1 MENSIGLKRVDLI
14 LLQVLEMMAVHDV
27 EPDVD
32 FFNQLI
38 YKRVYREDY
47 QSALVSIIVSL
58 ISLACLYTREFIEKT
73 ASQLW

>member
-1 MENSIGLKRVDLI
+1 MVNLG
-14 LLQVLEMMAVHDV
+14 LLQVLEMMEVHDV

-58 ISLACLYTREFIEKT
+58 ISLISLYTREFIEMT
-73 ASQLW
+73 ISQLW

>member
-1 MENSIGLKRVDLI
+1 MKNSIGLKRVDLI

-47 QSALVSIIVSL
+47 QSALVSIIVS
-58 ISLACLYTREFIEKT
+58 
-73 ASQLW
+73 